1 MQWGLDLP
9 EEPTLPLTPS
19 TYVRENGA
27 LAVFSLFLFNRLLHG
42 RVVACFPA
50 QAFVRLGS
58 QCVLKNWLAIE
69 PFARLETD
77 ASYTFNCWKSFGFSK
92 MIFLSTGNLGG
103 QASMRSRPGAPASN
117 RGATV
122 RVSRG
127 GTVGTVADDM
137 GSCLGL
143 ETGPVERVWFFL
155 LFCFV
160 F

>member
-27 LAVFSLFLFNRLLHG
+27 LAVFFLFLFNMLLHG

-92 MIFLSTGNLGG
+92 MIFLFYWELRRSGEYAE
-103 QASMRSRPGAPASN
+103 QAWGPCFQQGSN
-117 RGATV
+117 SES
-122 RVSRG
+122 VSRRHCG
-127 GTVGTVADDM
+127 DSG
-137 GSCLGL
+137 
-143 ETGPVERVWFFL
+143 R
-155 LFCFV
+155 
-160 F
+160 